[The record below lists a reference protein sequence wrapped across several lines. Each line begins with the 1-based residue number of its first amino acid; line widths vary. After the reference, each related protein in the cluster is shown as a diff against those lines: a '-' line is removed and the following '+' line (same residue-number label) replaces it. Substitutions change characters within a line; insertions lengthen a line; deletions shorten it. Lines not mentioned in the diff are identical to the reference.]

1 MAGKIIADQIEHST
15 AGSLD
20 TQYVVKATAVMW
32 AHVAL
37 YTPAITDSFGT
48 SSLTDGGTGDARI
61 NLSSALASSIRFN
74 NSFAG
79 SCVNSRITSFNASNQ
94 TTTVVAMLMHNLSSA
109 LQDEDGKCQV
119 TGELA

>member
-15 AGSLD
+15 AGSLS
-20 TQYVVKATAVMW
+20 TQYLVKATAVMW

-61 NLSSALASSIRFN
+61 NLSAALASSIRFN

-79 SCVNSRITSFNASNQ
+79 SCINSRVTSFNASNQ
-94 TTTVVAMLMHNLSSA
+94 TTTVVAMLMHDLSASV
-109 LQDEDGKCQV
+109 QDEDGKCQV
-119 TGELA
+119 TGDLA